1 MASPE
6 QSSPVSSNL
15 DTKVTAPV
23 IPDASTPSSQQPIV
37 VATPAGTLTK
47 MAPPERAA
55 PLIDAARTTDP
66 ELRQPHRRYQLLGT
80 TLAPNG
86 DSALLRDPSNEEH
99 WTVHA
104 GDRIDDASVT
114 EIRADRVVLTS
125 TQGSELLLFATR
137 DSPRVVQPPAAGV
150 ASSAA
155 SGNTVPVLPGSTAPA
170 QSNITP
176 GPTAEAAPP
185 TSGTLLPIP
194 QYTGAD
200 GETPTYVEPADA
212 EQVRGH

>member
-1 MASPE
+1 VP
-6 QSSPVSSNL
+6 SNL

-23 IPDASTPSSQQPIV
+23 IRDASARASQQPII

-55 PLIDAARTTDP
+55 PLIDAARTADP
-66 ELRQPHRRYQLLGT
+66 ELRQPHRSYELLGT

-99 WTVHA
+99 WTVRE

-137 DSPRVVQPPAAGV
+137 GSPRVVQPPDAGV

-155 SGNTVPVLPGSTAPA
+155 SGMAVPVLPGSTAPA
-170 QSNITP
+170 ATNITP
-176 GPTAEAAPP
+176 APAAEAAPP
-185 TSGTLLPIP
+185 TTGTLLPIP
-194 QYTGAD
+194 QYTGTD
-200 GETPTYVEPADA
+200 GETPTYIEPADA